1 MTILSFNFNEIIAKK
16 ATGVKGKIKIS
27 NNMSIKGLEEFD
39 LKLGKKAQKALKIK
53 FLFEAKYEPKLGE
66 ISLGGELIYLNEEKK
81 VKEIQTEWKKNKSIP
96 KDVMPEIMG
105 HVLKK
110 CNIESLVMSREIN
123 LPSPIPL
130 PKVNIK

>member
-1 MTILSFNFNEIIAKK
+1 MTILSFNFNEISAKK

-27 NNMSIKGLEEFD
+27 NNMSIKDIEAFD

-53 FLFEAKYEPKLGE
+53 FLFAAKYEPKLGE

-81 VKEIQTEWKKNKSIP
+81 IKEIQAEWVKNKSIP
-96 KDVMPEIMG
+96 KDAMPEIMG